1 MLLEIEDLHI
11 AFASRA
17 GAVPAVRGVSLT
29 IDRGEVLGL
38 VGESGCG
45 KTVTALALLRLLPM
59 PPARVVAG
67 GMCFDGRDLLGL
79 ADKEMRQFRGHR
91 IAMIFQEPMTALNPV
106 FTIGNQIGESLAI
119 HLGLDRPA
127 RNRRA
132 AELLAQVGIADPEQR
147 LHDYPHQLSGGQRQR
162 VMIAMALACDPD
174 LLIADEPTTA
184 LDVTIQAQIL
194 ALLSRLQRER
204 GLAVLLIT
212 HDMGVVAQTAD
223 RVAVMYAG
231 QVVEQA
237 PTAELFAR
245 PDHPY
250 THGLL
255 ASIPR
260 PGAARLTP
268 IPGQL
273 PPLTDLPAGCAFAE
287 RCAWAQETCHDQPP
301 PVQGVADH
309 WRRCV
314 LESSPA
320 TTPAAVGSSVAARQ

>member
-1 MLLEIEDLHI
+1 MLLEIDELNI
-11 AFASRA
+11 AFEDRA
-17 GAVPAVRGVSLT
+17 GAVPVVRGVSLA
-29 IDRGEVLGL
+29 IDRGEVMGL

-45 KTVTALALLRLLPM
+45 KTVTALALLRLLPA
-59 PPARVVAG
+59 PPARISAG
-67 GMCFDGRDLLGL
+67 AMRFAGRDLLGL
-79 ADKEMRQFRGHR
+79 SEKEMRRVRGHR

-106 FTIGNQIGESLAI
+106 FTVGHQIGESLAI
-119 HLGLDRPA
+119 HLGLDRRA
-127 RNRRA
+127 RSRQA
-132 AELLAQVGIADPEQR
+132 AELLGLVGIADPERR
-147 LHDYPHQLSGGQRQR
+147 LRDYPHQLSGGQRQR

-194 ALLSRLQRER
+194 ALLTHLQRER

-231 QVVEQA
+231 QIVEQA
-237 PTAELFAR
+237 PTADLFAR
-245 PDHPY
+245 PCHPY

-260 PGAARLTP
+260 PGIGRLTP

-273 PPLTDLPAGCAFAE
+273 PPLTDLPTGCAFAE
-287 RCAWAQETCHDQPP
+287 RCAWAQATCRTDSPP
-301 PVQGVADH
+301 IRGGAGH

-314 LESSPA
+314 LDHPPEAIAVA
-320 TTPAAVGSSVAARQ
+320 TGEAP